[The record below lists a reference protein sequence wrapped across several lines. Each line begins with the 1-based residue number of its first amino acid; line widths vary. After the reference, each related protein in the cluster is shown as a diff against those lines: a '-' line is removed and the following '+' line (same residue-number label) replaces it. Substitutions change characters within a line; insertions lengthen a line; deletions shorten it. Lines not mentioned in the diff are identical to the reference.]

1 MYLTLDCSY
10 IIHCMFCEASLVLIG
25 HWEQK
30 LYLCAWGSYACNHS
44 SISMFGFNGGVY
56 MYWHMLISFPFPTIL
71 QTSKAVVGKSRT
83 YITVWFVVVMRNVP
97 YAHKHS
103 RVMFLQDYSTSF
115 TTLLL
120 QRRPSTAASA
130 ITCLWLRPLSFLISE
145 RVEYPHCSFFH

>member
-1 MYLTLDCSY
+1 MWSFSGADWTLRAKVISL
-10 IIHCMFCEASLVLIG
+10 CMGAHMHVTIAAFRSLV
-25 HWEQK
+25 
-30 LYLCAWGSYACNHS
+30 
-44 SISMFGFNGGVY
+44 SMVGCTGT
-56 MYWHMLISFPFPTIL
+56 LISFPFLTVL
-71 QTSKAVVGKSRT
+71 QTSRAVVGKSRT

-145 RVEYPHCSFFH
+145 RVEYSHAAFSIKLR